1 MMKKQKKLHSANFV
15 DVLIVI
21 FFILAVSISIIP
33 MLNILSLSI
42 SDRYA
47 ASMNPGRLFPDFNH
61 VTLLAYK
68 AVITSKAVYR
78 GLLVSLL
85 VVIVGTA
92 VFMTLTTLVGFAVS
106 NEKVPGRKIMM
117 TYVLFTILFS
127 GGLIPTY
134 LAIDSYN
141 MMNTFWVLVIPYSV
155 NGYNVV
161 LIKNHIA
168 NIPKSLLEAAEI
180 DGANPFV
187 MLMQIILPLCIPVMA
202 TIALFCAIGKW
213 NDWQTYFLY
222 ARGVQWLKPFQNVL
236 QDVVVNVDITATDG
250 INLAEFGVA
259 FQNALIVISLIPI
272 VGMYLLAQKYLIKGL
287 FIGSVKE

>member
-1 MMKKQKKLHSANFV
+1 MKRVKKLHSANYV

-21 FFILAVSISIIP
+21 FFILAVSISILP

-47 ASMNPGRLFPDFNH
+47 ASVNPGRLFPDFKH
-61 VTLLAYK
+61 VSLMAYK

-78 GLLVSLL
+78 GLLVSFL
-85 VVIVGTA
+85 VVIVGTIIYM
-92 VFMTLTTLVGFAVS
+92 VLNVMVGFAVS
-106 NEKVPGRKIMM
+106 NDKVPGRKIMM
-117 TYVLFTILFS
+117 MYVVFTILFS

-134 LAIDSYN
+134 LAIKSYN
-141 MMNTFWVLVIPYSV
+141 MIDTFWVLVIPYSV

-168 NIPKSLLEAAEI
+168 GIPKSLLESAEI
-180 DGANPFV
+180 DGANPVV
-187 MLMQIILPLCIPVMA
+187 MLVRIVLPLCVPVMA
-202 TIALFCAIGKW
+202 TLAMMCAIGKW
-213 NDWQTYFLY
+213 NDWMTYFLY

-236 QDVVVNVDITATDG
+236 QDVVVNIDITNAEG
-250 INLAEFGVA
+250 INLAEFGTA
-259 FQNALIVISLIPI
+259 FQNALIIISLVPI

>member
-1 MMKKQKKLHSANFV
+1 MKKVKKLHSANYV

-21 FFILAVSISIIP
+21 FFIIVVSISLVP
-33 MLNILSLSI
+33 MLNIFSLSI

-47 ASMNPGRLFPDFNH
+47 ASVNPGRLFPDFKH
-61 VTLLAYK
+61 VSLVAYK

-78 GLLVSLL
+78 GLLISFL
-85 VVIVGTA
+85 VVIVGTLIYMILN
-92 VFMTLTTLVGFAVS
+92 VMVGFAVS

-117 TYVLFTILFS
+117 MYVVFTILFS

-141 MMNTFWVLVIPYSV
+141 MIDTFWVMVIPYSV

-168 NIPKSLLEAAEI
+168 GIPKSLLESAEI
-180 DGANPFV
+180 DGANPVV
-187 MLMQIILPLCIPVMA
+187 MLIRIVLPLCVPVMA
-202 TIALFCAIGKW
+202 TLALMCAIGKW
-213 NDWQTYFLY
+213 NDWMTYFLY

-236 QDVVVNVDITATDG
+236 QDVVVNIDITNAEG
-250 INLAEFGVA
+250 MNLAEFGAA
-259 FQNALIVISLIPI
+259 FQNALIMISLVPI